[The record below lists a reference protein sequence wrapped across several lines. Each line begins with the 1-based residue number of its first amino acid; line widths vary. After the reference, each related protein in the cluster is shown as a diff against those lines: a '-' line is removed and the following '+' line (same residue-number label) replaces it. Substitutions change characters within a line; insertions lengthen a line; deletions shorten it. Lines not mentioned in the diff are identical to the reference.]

1 MTLNFSCLAL
11 TETLFSTDPEQKGA
25 LVDDYWGPGQ
35 KMMGDIKFLGMVW
48 QCPIEIKTKIRY
60 WYHIITKT
68 L

>member
-35 KMMGDIKFLGMVW
+35 KMMGDIKFLGIGGF
-48 QCPIEIKTKIRY
+48 PIKFRTKIRY
-60 WYHIITKT
+60 LKIGGNHIFI
-68 L
+68 